1 MYNTVLFDLDG
12 TLTDSAPGI
21 INSIRYALNKLN
33 IEVNEKTLNNFIGPP
48 LVKSFA
54 KYYGMNEEESRNAV
68 EIYREY
74 FTDKGMF
81 ENSVYPGI
89 EDSLKKLKDA
99 GKRLLVCTAKPEVFA
114 ETILKHF
121 NLDGYFDYIG
131 GSLMDETRTS
141 KSEVMRYLIN
151 LCELDVKHTVMVGD
165 RADDVNAARGAHMDC
180 IAVFYGYGSP
190 VELTTAGAKFFCG
203 NPASLADVILE
214 FDTVK

>member
-21 INSIRYALNKLN
+21 INSIKYALNKLN

-68 EIYREY
+68 DIYREY
-74 FTDKGMF
+74 FADKGMF

-89 EDSLKKLKDA
+89 EDSLKKLKEA
-99 GKRLLVCTAKPEVFA
+99 GKQLMVCTAKPEVFA
-114 ETILKHF
+114 VQILKHF
-121 NLDGYFDYIG
+121 HLDSYFDYIG

-141 KSEVMRYLIN
+141 KYEVMEYLIQ
-151 LCELDVKHTVMVGD
+151 LCQLDVKHTVMIGD
-165 RADDVNAARGAHMDC
+165 RADDINAAKKARMDC
-180 IAVFYGYGSP
+180 IGVFYGYGSP

-214 FDTVK
+214 FDTIK